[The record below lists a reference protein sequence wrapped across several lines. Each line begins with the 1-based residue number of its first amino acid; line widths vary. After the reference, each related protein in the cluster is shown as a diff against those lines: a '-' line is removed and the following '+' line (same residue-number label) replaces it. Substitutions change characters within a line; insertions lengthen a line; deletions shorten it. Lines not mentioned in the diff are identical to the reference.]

1 MLVCDD
7 IGDYI
12 PEPIQLRKMKGGR
25 IIEQLWDIFAVV
37 FGWAIMIW
45 LSFRT
50 KQNINRKRGSKNGVY
65 KK

>member
-1 MLVCDD
+1 MLVCDVT
-7 IGDYI
+7 GDYI
-12 PEPIQLRKMKGGR
+12 PEPIQLRKMKRGR
-25 IIEQLWDIFAVV
+25 IIEQLWDIFAVL

-50 KQNINRKRGSKNGVY
+50 KQNIQRKRGNEDGVY